1 MSENNNSFGT
11 NLGCFLAGLGIGA
24 IVALLFA
31 PASGDEARDYLGRK
45 ADEGREYV
53 SARGREVRR
62 QAEELVE
69 KAKELVTQQK
79 EQLTAAIEAG
89 KQAYQDEKAKPRQA

>member
-1 MSENNNSFGT
+1 MSENNSSFGT
-11 NLGCFLAGLGIGA
+11 NLGCFLAGLSIGA

-53 SARGREVRR
+53 TSRGREVRR

-69 KAKELVTQQK
+69 KAKDLVTQQK
-79 EQLTAAIEAG
+79 DQLTAAIEAG
-89 KQAYQDEKAKPRQA
+89 KQAYQDEKAKPRQV

>member
-11 NLGCFLAGLGIGA
+11 NLGCFLAGLGVGA
-24 IVALLFA
+24 IIALLFA

-45 ADEGREYV
+45 ADESRDYV
-53 SARGREVRR
+53 TARGREVRR

-69 KAKELVTQQK
+69 KAKDLVTQQK

-89 KQAYQDEKAKPRQA
+89 KQAYQDEKAKPRQV

>member
-1 MSENNNSFGT
+1 MSESNAGSKAAY
-11 NLGCFLAGLGIGA
+11 FLAGLGVGA
-24 IVALLFA
+24 IIALLFA
-31 PASGDEARDYLGRK
+31 PASGEEAREFLGKK

-69 KAKELVTQQK
+69 KAKDLVTQQK
-79 EQLTAAIEAG
+79 DQLSAALEAG
-89 KQAYQDEKAKPRQA
+89 KQAYQAEKAKSR